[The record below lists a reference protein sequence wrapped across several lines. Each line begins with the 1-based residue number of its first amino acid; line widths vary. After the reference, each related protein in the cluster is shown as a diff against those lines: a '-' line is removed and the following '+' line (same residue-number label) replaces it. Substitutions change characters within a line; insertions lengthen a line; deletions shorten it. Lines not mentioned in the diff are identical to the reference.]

1 MLGTYVVAVPDARA
15 NSRRPFT
22 ELWLS
27 DVSRRRLPASNGYA
41 SPTSLSAPVAFG
53 VKMTLYSAGA
63 LK

>member
-1 MLGTYVVAVPDARA
+1 VVGRYVVVAPHARA
-15 NSRRPFT
+15 NSRIPFT

-27 DVSRRRLPASNGYA
+27 EVSRKRVPVSNGYA

-53 VKMTLYSAGA
+53 VKTTLYSSDA